1 MPEQTR
7 PVLEIRGLPGTTE
20 TLAYQDGGQFP
31 VLATTPQG
39 QLVAALRGGAGH
51 LGLAG
56 RLDVVRSLDM
66 GRHWTPPAI
75 LADSDWDD
83 RNPALGLSPTGTLV
97 LAYHRQGGYD
107 SEGNYHEEL
116 WAAPDAPIEVMVTR
130 SVDGGVTWEPPRSLG
145 VPVLHAG
152 SPFGK
157 IVALPDGTLLL
168 AIYGRARQQL
178 VGDRIGGI
186 ASSQNCSY
194 IVRSRDDGRTWGD
207 PSFIDVY
214 DETGL
219 LALPDGELLAFMR
232 GNTPDDFLALTRS
245 TDGGYTWSEPVP
257 VTGKR
262 QHPADLT
269 LLSDGSILL
278 SYGNRNPP
286 YRIEGL
292 VSRDGGR
299 TWLDVVLAFSGP
311 LYGYNV
317 TAPRPNDLGYP
328 SSVIL
333 RRGETNLGVTLYYYH
348 PSLRRHE
355 NWKQGERGSFYQN
368 QGYRAVAVTWSEDEL
383 LAALAP
389 YR

>member
-7 PVLEIRGLPGTTE
+7 PVLDIRGLPGTTE

-31 VLATTPQG
+31 VLAATPQG
-39 QLVAALRGGAGH
+39 RLVAALRGGSGH

-56 RLDVVRSLDM
+56 RLDLVRSPDA

-83 RNPALGLSPTGTLV
+83 RNLALGLSPQGTLV

-107 SEGNYHEEL
+107 SDGNYHEEL

-130 SVDGGVTWEPPRSLG
+130 SVDGGLTWSRRARSACRCCT
-145 VPVLHAG
+145 PV

-178 VGDRIGGI
+178 VGDRGGEI
-186 ASSQNCSY
+186 DSTQNCSY
-194 IVRSRDDGRTWGD
+194 IVRSRNDGRTWGD
-207 PSFIDVY
+207 PSFIDVD

-219 LALPDGELLAFMR
+219 LALPAGELLAFMR
-232 GNTPDDFLALTRS
+232 GNKPGDFLALTRS

-257 VTGKR
+257 VTGTR

-286 YRIEGL
+286 YRIEGR
-292 VSRDGGR
+292 VSRDGGQ

-333 RRGETNLGVTLYYYH
+333 R
-348 PSLRRHE
+348 
-355 NWKQGERGSFYQN
+355 QGGT
-368 QGYRAVAVTWSEDEL
+368 TW
-383 LAALAP
+383 A
-389 YR
+389 